1 MAIKLDHLAL
11 LPARLDK
18 ILRYNNLSTNL
29 LLRPIQVAYDS
40 VWKLYL
46 LNGLHYLINSWPR
59 ILHDHIFFDNNFF
72 VVPPECLH
80 CVMNS
85 CFRTSAWQ
93 RFFFFFP
100 ARVMFMH
107 CIVNVCLTPP
117 SRELIS
123 HMFWPGK
130 ATPSLIACAWC
141 SLCQVSVHF
150 ADISFEQHQHDI
162 EHAMGLLWSA
172 SI

>member
-11 LPARLDK
+11 LPAARLDK
-18 ILRYNNLSTNL
+18 ILRYNKLSSNL

-46 LNGLHYLINSWPR
+46 LDGLHYLVNSWPC
-59 ILHDHIFFDNNFF
+59 ILHDHIFFDNNYF

-85 CFRTSAWQ
+85 CFRTTAWH
-93 RFFFFFP
+93 RFFFP
-100 ARVMFMH
+100 ARIMFMH

-117 SRELIS
+117 SRELNQ
-123 HMFWPGK
+123 PYVG
-130 ATPSLIACAWC
+130 L
-141 SLCQVSVHF
+141 VR
-150 ADISFEQHQHDI
+150 QHLH
-162 EHAMGLLWSA
+162 
-172 SI
+172 

>member
-18 ILRYNNLSTNL
+18 ILRYNKLSTNL

-46 LNGLHYLINSWPR
+46 LDGLHYLINSWPC
-59 ILHDHIFFDNNFF
+59 ILHDHIFFDSKLFCCTSRVLALCHEFMFQNK
-72 VVPPECLH
+72 CL
-80 CVMNS
+80 
-85 CFRTSAWQ
+85 AQ
-93 RFFFFFP
+93 IFFFP

-107 CIVNVCLTPP
+107 CIVNLCLTPP

-123 HMFWPGK
+123 HIFWPGK

-141 SLCQVSVHF
+141 SLCQVSVHV

-162 EHAMGLLWSA
+162 RMPWA
-172 SI
+172 SF